1 MPILPEWDID
11 DPADSEDI
19 DSPYE
24 ESIAP
29 TRRDAEAVKRANR
42 DPDDPVRTIEL
53 SAIFRAFGRSML
65 KRIRAER
72 ADTLRTVARLRDTL
86 DGSQGTPGLVATV
99 ANHAQVVGPARTAAR
114 WAAGGAAAAVV
125 AVLAF
130 AYGRGAQEQHV
141 TDEIQGLRHQVEYLQ
156 GQLDHLRNQNKDPR
170 P

>member
-1 MPILPEWDID
+1 MPIFPEWDID
-11 DPADSEDI
+11 EPDGAEDI

-24 ESIAP
+24 EPIVP
-29 TRRDAEAVKRANR
+29 TRRDAEAVRRANR
-42 DPDDPVRTIEL
+42 DPDDPVRTIDL
-53 SAIFRAFGRSML
+53 SAIFRAFGRALL
-65 KRIRAER
+65 KRMRAER
-72 ADTLRTVARLRDTL
+72 AETAKTVARLQATL
-86 DGSQGTPGLVATV
+86 DGAPGAPGLTATV

-141 TDEIQGLRHQVEYLQ
+141 TDEIQSLHHQVERLEK
-156 GQLDHLRNQNKDPR
+156 QLDEALKHKDSR